1 MNIWTLRAYSISI
14 GEENMN
20 VLIIISCICFL
31 FICMRIFVVP
41 IKLMVKLGINSIL
54 GIIFILIVNFIGI
67 YFNFHIGINWITI
80 LIVRNFRS
88 TRRNIYYIVKRKD
101 NLTKIAR
108 KYKMTWQEL
117 YHKNKEIIGSNPNLI
132 RVGQKLLIK

>member
-1 MNIWTLRAYSISI
+1 
-14 GEENMN
+14 MN

-80 LIVRNFRS
+80 LIVRILGVPGEIFIILVKNF
-88 TRRNIYYIVKRKD
+88 I
-101 NLTKIAR
+101 
-108 KYKMTWQEL
+108 
-117 YHKNKEIIGSNPNLI
+117 
-132 RVGQKLLIK
+132 

>member
-88 TRRNIYYIVKRKD
+88 TRRNIYYIGKKFYIKKKKKK
-101 NLTKIAR
+101 NL
-108 KYKMTWQEL
+108 YKKQRRMVFT
-117 YHKNKEIIGSNPNLI
+117 ISSG
-132 RVGQKLLIK
+132 

>member
-54 GIIFILIVNFIGI
+54 EIIFILIVNFIGI

-88 TRRNIYYIVKRKD
+88 TRRNIYYIGEKFYIKNRGEWFSPSP
-101 NLTKIAR
+101 LAR
-108 KYKMTWQEL
+108 
-117 YHKNKEIIGSNPNLI
+117 
-132 RVGQKLLIK
+132 V

>member
-67 YFNFHIGINWITI
+67 YFNFHIGIYFNFHIGINWITI

-88 TRRNIYYIVKRKD
+88 TRRNIYYIGKKFYIKNRGEWFSPSP
-101 NLTKIAR
+101 LAR
-108 KYKMTWQEL
+108 
-117 YHKNKEIIGSNPNLI
+117 
-132 RVGQKLLIK
+132 V

>member
-1 MNIWTLRAYSISI
+1 MAKLYFKYGPMKCGKTTDIIKTYYNYK
-14 GEENMN
+14 EKNMN

-88 TRRNIYYIVKRKD
+88 TRRNIYYIVKKFYIKNRGEWFSPSP
-101 NLTKIAR
+101 LAR
-108 KYKMTWQEL
+108 
-117 YHKNKEIIGSNPNLI
+117 
-132 RVGQKLLIK
+132 V

>member
-80 LIVRNFRS
+80 LIVRTFRS
-88 TRRNIYYIVKRKD
+88 TRRNIYYIVKKFYIKNRGEWFSPSP
-101 NLTKIAR
+101 LAR
-108 KYKMTWQEL
+108 
-117 YHKNKEIIGSNPNLI
+117 
-132 RVGQKLLIK
+132 V

>member
-1 MNIWTLRAYSISI
+1 MAKLYFKYGPMKCGKTTDIIKTYYNYKEI
-14 GEENMN
+14 NMN

-88 TRRNIYYIVKRKD
+88 TRRNIYYIGKKFYIKNRGEWFSPSP
-101 NLTKIAR
+101 LAR
-108 KYKMTWQEL
+108 
-117 YHKNKEIIGSNPNLI
+117 
-132 RVGQKLLIK
+132 V